1 MSQST
6 DWITFFDVSLLFCLF
21 PTLTAGTPINAPSLI
36 ADEEL
41 PIKHLAFLIKDSCSI
56 FFNRLKSRRIQY
68 VIAGFFQEDF
78 FYKHGF
84 KIDRNFGGL
93 VKNISETAKI
103 TLPV

>member
-1 MSQST
+1 M
-6 DWITFFDVSLLFCLF
+6 
-21 PTLTAGTPINAPSLI
+21 
-36 ADEEL
+36 DEL
-41 PIKHLAFLIKDSCSI
+41 
-56 FFNRLKSRRIQY
+56 FNRLKSRRIQY

-103 TLPV
+103 TLPVYHIIYHNTCYRNIEPYW

>member
-1 MSQST
+1 M
-6 DWITFFDVSLLFCLF
+6 
-21 PTLTAGTPINAPSLI
+21 
-36 ADEEL
+36 DEL
-41 PIKHLAFLIKDSCSI
+41 
-56 FFNRLKSRRIQY
+56 FNRLKIGRIQY

-103 TLPV
+103 ILPV